1 MRATLWLV
9 ALFGVAVAVA
19 LFAGNNQSTVTV
31 YWPPYRVDLSLNMVL
46 LLLFG
51 AFAVLHAALRALAA
65 MLDLPNQAS
74 RWRTQ
79 QKERAM
85 HTALLDAM
93 AHLLAGRFVRS
104 GKAADLALAQEAA
117 LEGSGE
123 KLAQGVQVRAL
134 AHLVAAESAQACRT
148 APGATNTWRWR

>member
-65 MLDLPNQAS
+65 MAS
-74 RWRTQ
+74 R
-79 QKERAM
+79 
-85 HTALLDAM
+85 
-93 AHLLAGRFVRS
+93 
-104 GKAADLALAQEAA
+104 
-117 LEGSGE
+117 
-123 KLAQGVQVRAL
+123 
-134 AHLVAAESAQACRT
+134 VAAMSRLTAAQRSISAVSFART
-148 APGATNTWRWR
+148 IRANASAANWKPLPTGADTSSNATVLAVPRRTRSSLGR